1 MRVRKHQRRPKR
13 RDGRGGER
21 GKLTRL
27 KPTKKKYKSK
37 TFSNRAPRGA
47 LELPCAEVPR
57 RCAADGAVCEN
68 AADPRYQCVR
78 GLPRAT
84 SSLISLMHVQSGSIP
99 ISTLARIDFGDIA
112 FLIGQSFPLYIA
124 DKSLESSQVAVVW
137 ASNARMVAN
146 WWQPQVWPETEMCQ
160 DVP

>member
-1 MRVRKHQRRPKR
+1 MPREAPSNCLAQKSLADARRTEP
-13 RDGRGGER
+13 
-21 GKLTRL
+21 
-27 KPTKKKYKSK
+27 
-37 TFSNRAPRGA
+37 
-47 LELPCAEVPR
+47 
-57 RCAADGAVCEN
+57 
-68 AADPRYQCVR
+68 CVR
-78 GLPRAT
+78 TQLTHDINACEAFLVLHQA
-84 SSLISLMHVQSGSIP
+84 SSCLISLMHVQSSSIP